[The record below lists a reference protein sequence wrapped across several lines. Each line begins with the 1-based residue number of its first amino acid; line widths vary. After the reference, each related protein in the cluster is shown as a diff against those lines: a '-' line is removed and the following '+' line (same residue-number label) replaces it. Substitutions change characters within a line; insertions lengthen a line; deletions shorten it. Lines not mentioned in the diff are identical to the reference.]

1 MSPVRSPIVITGQGA
16 VCALGLGLDAIWREL
31 EAGRDGIRVIERFP
45 TDTFSTHLG
54 GMVPVAGTLEI
65 DDATA
70 TRALCIRYAIEA
82 GREAMACASA
92 SASASASLSPAGE
105 RVGERARQPKRIALV
120 LGTSMG
126 SHLGGLH
133 EGSAEVAAALGIEG
147 PVVTVSTACASSTNA
162 LGVGRDLLDEGLAD
176 LVVAGGADV
185 LCPEIFAGFH
195 ALGLLSA
202 TKCAPF
208 SEAVGT
214 TLGEGAGFL
223 VLEREGD
230 AVARGAPFIA
240 CLSGYGLSGDGYHA
254 TSPEPSGAGVARALR
269 GTLEDAGLIAA
280 DVGYV
285 NAHGTGTAANDPAE
299 WQAISQVF
307 GERSAQLPVSSTK
320 SYLAH
325 AQGAAGVL
333 ELVATLLAMQHGQVL
348 PTLHFTKPRRRGPVD
363 PIAQDKPRALVFDHA
378 LCTNSAFGGANAAVA
393 ISRRVTPR
401 REVARRPIFISG
413 VSALTPERS
422 QSGAAPVHPE
432 RSRGDAV
439 HLGPST
445 PLGMNGPRSVSCSDK
460 RLAPFRLE
468 ALVPTAA
475 TRGMDPSARALTAA
489 VALALGDAKL
499 TLTGAAR
506 ERTGIFV
513 GTTNA
518 SPLAWDEFRGSIKER
533 GLVKV
538 SAPAFNRLV
547 LNSATGTASRLLG
560 LRGPTTTVTSGQGS
574 GLLAMVLAAIHLDS
588 RTDADRLVV
597 GSVDEVDLD
606 RDTGRSDAAAS
617 LVLTTFPA
625 ESSIRLTGWATAG
638 ADSLDDAIAHACKMA
653 SSERVGGNGERDAVQ
668 PKRSRGPRANR
679 SEFHPSTPLGRNGP
693 GSGSRQGTPLI
704 PTAFPGS
711 DALASGSLLSC
722 VNAVHALRL
731 GPGRLLIT
739 DVSTAASCAVVFE
752 RSAT

>member
-1 MSPVRSPIVITGQGA
+1 MRVRSPIVITGQGA
-16 VCALGLGLDAIWREL
+16 VCALGLGLEAIWAEL
-31 EAGRDGIRVIERFP
+31 AAGRDGIRVIERFP

-54 GMVPVAGTLEI
+54 GMVPVPGTLEV
-65 DDATA
+65 DDPTGS
-70 TRALCIRYAIEA
+70 RALCIRYAVAA
-82 GREAMACASA
+82 GREAMRT
-92 SASASASLSPAGE
+92 ASLSPEGN
-105 RVGERARQPKRIALV
+105 QPRRMALV

-133 EGSAEVAAALGIEG
+133 EGSAEVAAALGIAG
-147 PVVTVSTACASSTNA
+147 PVITVSTACASSTNA

-195 ALGLLSA
+195 ALGLLSP
-202 TKCAPF
+202 TKCSPF

-223 VLEREGD
+223 VLERERD
-230 AVARGAPFIA
+230 ATARGAPFIA
-240 CLSGYGLSGDGYHA
+240 CFSGYGLSGDGYHA

-269 GTLEDAGLIAA
+269 GALDDAGLAAA

-307 GERSAQLPVSSTK
+307 GERVAQLPVSSTK

-363 PIAQDKPRALVFDHA
+363 PIAQDRPRALVFDHA

-393 ISRRVTPR
+393 ISRQVTPR
-401 REVARRPIFISG
+401 REVTRRPIFISG
-413 VSALTPERS
+413 ASALTPP
-422 QSGAAPVHPE
+422 GAEAVPVHPE
-432 RSRGDAV
+432 RSRGGAGP
-439 HLGPST
+439 LGPST
-445 PLGMNGPRSVSCSDK
+445 PLGMNGGK

-468 ALVPTAA
+468 SLVPTAD

-538 SAPAFNRLV
+538 SAPAFTRLV

-574 GLLAMVLAAIHLDS
+574 GLLALVLAAIHLDS

-606 RDTGRSDAAAS
+606 RDTGRSDGAAS

-653 SSERVGGNGERDAVQ
+653 ADLSGFPVHPE
-668 PKRSRGPRANR
+668 RSRGATEAPR
-679 SEFHPSTPLGRNGP
+679 
-693 GSGSRQGTPLI
+693 
-704 PTAFPGS
+704 S

-731 GPGRLLIT
+731 GPGRVLIT
-739 DVSTAASCAVVFE
+739 DVSTAASCAVVIE